1 MKMTPEKKV
10 ACIIATAMILMVV
23 VFIAAVH
30 YLKTLF
36 NLPTLVLFA
45 CCVPILVLGQNF
57 LSKWLL
63 KSKWKDI
70 VLEMEK
76 KCVAEDAKSKPRAR
90 MVDLA
95 IIAILSL
102 WYSLSLGSGVVED
115 IIMYQN
121 ELNCFSEVVA
131 PNIVNV
137 VTLFSCSV
145 LIAMIAYNVYKKNVF
160 VRSNAR
166 LISAIGMILLFSVAI
181 QRCYWDA
188 TPMLPNDTV
197 AINFGLLAVFILFFG
212 RIFGIGVK
220 MQEEQDLTI

>member
-63 KSKWKDI
+63 KSKWKET

-76 KCVAEDAKSKPRAR
+76 KCVAENAKSKPKAR
-90 MVDLA
+90 MVGLA

-115 IIMYQN
+115 IVSNQCEQGY
-121 ELNCFSEVVA
+121 FSEVVA
-131 PNIVNV
+131 PNIVSV

-145 LIAMIAYNVYKKNVF
+145 LIAVIAYNVYKKKVF
-160 VRSNAR
+160 DRSNAR
-166 LISAIGMILLFSVAI
+166 LIYGIGMILIFSVTI
-181 QRCYWDA
+181 QRYYWEA
-188 TPMLPNDTV
+188 TPMIPNDTV

-212 RIFGIGVK
+212 RIFSIGVK